1 MHLDRFKHHNKLQ
14 EKSTQYYYFSDF
26 MKNIIDTDKEVSA
39 YVQSFLKPDA
49 EFSTQE
55 ITDLEN
61 FIMKKFNLTEADGE
75 KEEPKDGKEDKPEK
89 PKKTYPVVI
98 GTLVKITN
106 FGKDDEPKKQMWNN
120 SRGEVLAKN
129 SDGSFKIRIT
139 DVKEANVLFSKNWY
153 DNEQGALKQKL
164 NLRREEFKT
173 LKELEDE
180 EAAG

>member
-1 MHLDRFKHHNKLQ
+1 
-14 EKSTQYYYFSDF
+14 

-55 ITDLEN
+55 IKDLEK

-75 KEEPKDGKEDKPEK
+75 KKDPKDKGGKEEK
-89 PKKTYPVVI
+89 PKQSYPVVI
-98 GTLVKITN
+98 GTLLKITN

-129 SDGSFKIRIT
+129 PDGSFKVRIT